1 MTPTFAN
8 ECGTVAKAPVQNG
21 QSVVNVTFWRLMVTA
36 ALIGGP
42 SLSLL
47 MWIAS

>member
-8 ECGTVAKAPVQNG
+8 EAPVQNG
-21 QSVVNVTFWRLMVTA
+21 QSVVNVTFWRRMVTA
-36 ALIGGP
+36 ARIGGP
-42 SLSLL
+42 PLSLL